1 MKKLLCLLTS
11 LACMI
16 SFAACGS
23 SDSSSSEK
31 ASAST
36 SASSSEE
43 TSADASSSETG
54 TNEASSKAKEST
66 TAGEENSSDTAAS
79 GTEASSQK
87 SDPTAD
93 PTEESS
99 ASTTKAEKTTSGG
112 QVATSGN
119 GQPSS
124 SSSSD
129 DFDSLFGFEK
139 ISVDKSSD
147 TVVIKLPETL
157 FSVDEVDAGIGDDDS
172 IETMIKKY
180 DGVEITKNE
189 AEELVVIKMP
199 KKEYEKF
206 MTEISELFDK
216 SLRESVNNPSYPSIT
231 AIKHNDDFS
240 EFDITITTKEEFEES
255 MGGLFFLSLYMEF
268 IFYTTLNGNSVTE
281 MAASGKDISDFLK
294 ITIHDKNGNTY
305 TEDDF

>member
-1 MKKLLCLLTS
+1 MKKLLCILTS

-54 TNEASSKAKEST
+54 TSEVSSKAKEST
-66 TAGEENSSDTAAS
+66 TSGEENSSDTAAS

-87 SDPTAD
+87 SDPATD
-93 PTEESS
+93 PTEEFS
-99 ASTTKAEKTTSGG
+99 ASTTKTEKTTSGG
-112 QVATSGN
+112 QVATSGST
-119 GQPSS
+119 QSS
-124 SSSSD
+124 TSGSG
-129 DFDSLFGFEK
+129 DFDSLFGLEK

-147 TVVIKLPETL
+147 TVVINLPETL
-157 FSVDEVDAGIGDDDS
+157 FSVDEANAGIGDDDS

-206 MTEISELFDK
+206 MADISELFDK

-268 IFYTTLNGNSVTE
+268 IFYTALNGNSVTE

-294 ITIHDKNGNTY
+294 ITVHDKNGNTY

>member
-1 MKKLLCLLTS
+1 MKKLLCILTS

-16 SFAACGS
+16 SLAACGS

-87 SDPTAD
+87 SDPAAD
-93 PTEESS
+93 PTEEFS
-99 ASTTKAEKTTSGG
+99 ASTTKTEKTTSGG
-112 QVATSGN
+112 QVATSGSTHSST
-119 GQPSS
+119 SS
-124 SSSSD
+124 SG
-129 DFDSLFGFEK
+129 DFDSLFGLEK

-157 FSVDEVDAGIGDDDS
+157 FSVDEANAGIGDDDS

-294 ITIHDKNGNTY
+294 ITVHDKNGNTY